1 MWRALVFSLLTV
13 LSICLADDCEEW
25 QHGASFLQSGQYLQ
39 SHSSAS
45 GLKRGFLG
53 NPHEWWVPAA
63 CVLAP
68 FMCLEP
74 FDCLNNTG
82 QLKSRQENEAQMAGP
97 NGVNVASWCYSDPS
111 YYNTAVLQCLVKK
124 DLLAYA
130 QTMFEYSV
138 ARHPLDETDATYC
151 SWLVV
156 SHFFLLSPRMGG
168 WSPSIS
174 LSDLTDHPK
183 GQALNNRGFDMEH
196 GLLTH
201 QQPLKRASEPA
212 IIRGSSFGGW
222 VNPLQILCLMRAQ
235 QQGAYMGFCHNDQV
249 TLNTTLDEAQV
260 MCDELFPVP
269 NGWRSAGAP
278 PLPGKEFTA
287 ADAKNYAMAACAM
300 GNYQCD
306 VIYCRETY
314 CKKEQYQHIFEEVAS
329 KWSGK
334 RWPGQK
340 LFREHGTSIMA
351 PKFG

>member
-45 GLKRGFLG
+45 GLKRGFLR

-168 WSPSIS
+168 
-174 LSDLTDHPK
+174 
-183 GQALNNRGFDMEH
+183 
-196 GLLTH
+196 
-201 QQPLKRASEPA
+201 
-212 IIRGSSFGGW
+212 
-222 VNPLQILCLMRAQ
+222 
-235 QQGAYMGFCHNDQV
+235 
-249 TLNTTLDEAQV
+249 
-260 MCDELFPVP
+260 
-269 NGWRSAGAP
+269 
-278 PLPGKEFTA
+278 
-287 ADAKNYAMAACAM
+287 
-300 GNYQCD
+300 
-306 VIYCRETY
+306 
-314 CKKEQYQHIFEEVAS
+314 
-329 KWSGK
+329 
-334 RWPGQK
+334 
-340 LFREHGTSIMA
+340 
-351 PKFG
+351 